1 MYIYFLVLNGRAKT
15 KRGAENMRFS
25 RLVQLYQTCD
35 TLNEAATYIQEHP
48 LDNVCGELMENGT
61 IMLQSLLEVI
71 EQHRVDLKNNR
82 PIKLLNEI
90 QQLWSTP
97 LAPTV
102 QHHLTKLQMAIQED
116 INYQI
121 RAVFFAELGAKW
133 DSLESVYWYMKND
146 PRFDPVVVLTPIYRS
161 FEINGETKSEIIYE
175 DYLTEL
181 GIPFYNYTEYSLEE
195 DLPELAF
202 TSQPYE
208 SVTLPA
214 FWAEYI
220 AKYTRLVYLP
230 YFISDILPNEPAESS
245 CSMNIH
251 MYAWKICAFSEKFFN
266 YVRKRMIN
274 NAENYVLT
282 GLPKLDPIVH
292 VYNYGWEVPKEW
304 EDKLNRRKVFLWN
317 TWYSYPLSSLP
328 WMEKIILWFMQHEE
342 YALIWRPH
350 PMTDIV
356 TNLWNAEYMAK
367 VRTAYQLVE
376 KTNNIVIDRN
386 PLCNAAFFCSDAM
399 ISDPSSLATQY
410 LLMDKPTMI
419 LLPCGNRYAA
429 PDTQY
434 MIDNRWHEIGI
445 TERDAISF
453 IERIGQGEDKCGAL
467 RKEIRMKD
475 LPLADGKAGERL
487 CELLW
492 NDLHKEL
499 LK

>member
-1 MYIYFLVLNGRAKT
+1 
-15 KRGAENMRFS
+15 MRFS
-25 RLVQLYQTCD
+25 RLAQLYQTCD
-35 TLNEAATYIQEHP
+35 MLNEAATYIQEHP
-48 LDNVCGELMENGT
+48 LDNLCRELMENGT
-61 IMLQSLLEVI
+61 IMLQSLLEII
-71 EQHRVDLKNNR
+71 EQHQVDLKNLR
-82 PIKLLNEI
+82 PIKLINEI
-90 QQLWSTP
+90 QQLWNTP
-97 LAPTV
+97 LSPMV
-102 QHHLTKLQMAIQED
+102 QNHLTKLQLAIRED

-121 RAVFFAELGAKW
+121 RAVFFAELGGKW
-133 DSLESVYWYMKND
+133 DSLASVYWCMKND
-146 PRFDPVVVLTPIYRS
+146 PRFDPVVVLTPIFRT
-161 FEINGETKSEIIYE
+161 FEVNGETKSEVIYE
-175 DYLTEL
+175 DYLTDL
-181 GIPFYNYTEYSLEE
+181 GIPFYNYTEYSLEK

-208 SVTLPA
+208 GATLPA

-317 TWYSYPLSSLP
+317 TWYGYPLSSLP
-328 WMEKIILWFMQHEE
+328 WMENIIPWFMQHEE

-350 PMTDIV
+350 PMTDVV
-356 TNLWNAEYMAK
+356 TNVLD
-367 VRTAYQLVE
+367 TAHIGVLKMLYQLTE
-376 KTNNIVIDRN
+376 KANNIVIDRN

-434 MIDNRWHEIGI
+434 MIDSRWHEIGK
-445 TERDAISF
+445 TKQDAISF
-453 IERIGQGEDKCGAL
+453 IERTGQGEDKCGAL
-467 RKEIRMKD
+467 RKEIRMTD

-492 NDLHKEL
+492 NDIHKEL
-499 LK
+499 LNV

>member
-1 MYIYFLVLNGRAKT
+1 
-15 KRGAENMRFS
+15 MRFS
-25 RLVQLYQTCD
+25 RYVQLNQ
-35 TLNEAATYIQEHP
+35 
-48 LDNVCGELMENGT
+48 VCGTLIEAVNYVQSHEDSELCQELMKNGT
-61 IMLQSLLEVI
+61 IMLQSLLEII
-71 EQHRVDLKNNR
+71 EQHQADLKNR
-82 PIKLLNEI
+82 RSIKLIYEI
-90 QQLWSTP
+90 QQLWNTP
-97 LAPTV
+97 LSPMV
-102 QHHLTKLQMAIQED
+102 QNHLMQLKMAIQED

-121 RAVFFAELGAKW
+121 RAVFFAELGGKW

-146 PRFDPVVVLTPIYRS
+146 PRFDPVVVLTPIFRT
-161 FEINGETKSEIIYE
+161 FEINGETKSEVIYE
-175 DYLTEL
+175 DYLTDL

-208 SVTLPA
+208 SVTLPE
-214 FWAEYI
+214 FWANNI

-266 YVRKRMIN
+266 YVKKRMIN
-274 NAENYVLT
+274 NADNYVLT
-282 GLPKLDPIVH
+282 GLPKLDPIVQ
-292 VYNYGWEVPKEW
+292 VYNYGWEIPKEW
-304 EDKLNRRKVFLWN
+304 EKKLNQRKVFLWN
-317 TWYSYPLSSLP
+317 TWYAYPLSSLP

-350 PMTDIV
+350 PMTDVV
-356 TNLWNAEYMAK
+356 TNLLNTKHTVELK
-367 VRTAYQLVE
+367 ILYQLAE
-376 KTNNIVIDRN
+376 KANNIVIDRN

-434 MIDNRWHEIGI
+434 MIDSGWHEIGI
-445 TERDAISF
+445 TKQDAISF
-453 IERIGQGEDKCGAL
+453 IERIGQGEDRCGAL

-492 NDLHKEL
+492 EDLHKEL
-499 LK
+499 LND